1 METIDNNL
9 SDAEQPLKRLAALRT
24 QPTRTITNDLRDE
37 VAMLAEAGT
46 PIPSIAMS
54 LQLTESQ
61 VERAL
66 ARYRQLANRQQIA
79 ESVQVRRT
87 SSNLNNQA
95 AQAAERTEL
104 RIIRKIDSLVDT
116 EGDVSKL
123 STALKTLHSIVQSAE
138 VKTEVTSVLS
148 RLRGE

>member
-9 SDAEQPLKRLAALRT
+9 SDAEQPLKRLATLRT

-87 SSNLNNQA
+87 SSNLSNQA

-116 EGDVSKL
+116 EDDVSKL